1 MILFTGCGS
10 EGDSSSSLNTSP
22 QEVKVTVSAC
32 TDNDNAEAAAALEEA
47 AAGSTSIL
55 QALASNNFE
64 GAKSASASTK
74 ADFATL
80 LSKYPSNC
88 GAQLGYA
95 VAIVADLVNNQQINS
110 LYNTVNGDNP
120 ATLLNIDPESYTKV
134 LMKTNALAKSSDQ
147 TLVTEQIQS
156 IIATGILPAIDS
168 AIIYFRNVVN
178 TEGFTFTFTADNRTW
193 ELDKGEFAPALGVL
207 QFAKAYLTAIASIN
221 IDASMDNSYNWALT
235 LASMS
240 ESDFSNL
247 SSDQKAALDHVTS
260 LLSSKS
266 PFTTVRDGWESYW
279 TNIPNLLDSAISDVQ
294 AGLTYGIEESEDPN
308 NTQANDV
315 YIVGTE
321 EDADVSPADLQ
332 LAIDSM
338 ETIKSYLHKP
348 VTIAITDSIS
358 IKVDLSKYFTI
369 TDGFQDFLPYYKL
382 TDYSTWLTPPA
393 ETMVWET
400 ELNWDLDG
408 SAAAN
413 EIAAVAASVY
423 GAKVDYVWGYNSLY
437 VDLLTDDYDYITVQV
452 NLDGCQYTL
461 DDDAT
466 IHTLSTTSCVDTAGY
481 AEYQNFNVTIPDVLI
496 FTDKQGNE
504 TIHAYKLALPKN
516 EAGDSWT
523 ISDMKDLII
532 FPDPTFHG
540 IFPDMTQDSIWNLIE
555 NLYSFGKS
563 MDNEDEDAEW
573 TDDEMDF
580 DEYSRSL

>member
-1 MILFTGCGS
+1 
-10 EGDSSSSLNTSP
+10 
-22 QEVKVTVSAC
+22 
-32 TDNDNAEAAAALEEA
+32 
-47 AAGSTSIL
+47 
-55 QALASNNFE
+55 
-64 GAKSASASTK
+64 
-74 ADFATL
+74 
-80 LSKYPSNC
+80 
-88 GAQLGYA
+88 
-95 VAIVADLVNNQQINS
+95 
-110 LYNTVNGDNP
+110 
-120 ATLLNIDPESYTKV
+120 
-134 LMKTNALAKSSDQ
+134 
-147 TLVTEQIQS
+147 
-156 IIATGILPAIDS
+156 
-168 AIIYFRNVVN
+168 
-178 TEGFTFTFTADNRTW
+178 
-193 ELDKGEFAPALGVL
+193 
-207 QFAKAYLTAIASIN
+207 
-221 IDASMDNSYNWALT
+221 
-235 LASMS
+235 
-240 ESDFSNL
+240 
-247 SSDQKAALDHVTS
+247 
-260 LLSSKS
+260 
-266 PFTTVRDGWESYW
+266 
-279 TNIPNLLDSAISDVQ
+279 
-294 AGLTYGIEESEDPN
+294 
-308 NTQANDV
+308 
-315 YIVGTE
+315 
-321 EDADVSPADLQ
+321 
-332 LAIDSM
+332 
-338 ETIKSYLHKP
+338 
-348 VTIAITDSIS
+348 
-358 IKVDLSKYFTI
+358 VDLSKYFTI

-413 EIAAVAASVY
+413 EIAAVAASFY

-555 NLYSFGKS
+555 TLYSFGKS